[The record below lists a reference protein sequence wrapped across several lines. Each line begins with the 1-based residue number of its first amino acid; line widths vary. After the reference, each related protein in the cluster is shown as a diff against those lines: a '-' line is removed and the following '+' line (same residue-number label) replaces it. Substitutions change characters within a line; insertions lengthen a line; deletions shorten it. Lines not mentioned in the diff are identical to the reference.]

1 MRNPCW
7 LLQGGDGQ
15 RSYSA
20 SQGSRAAEARRKR
33 GASMDN
39 LLDPPGEQTTNLL
52 TGDTKKKCSSIKNL
66 SSIMG
71 KEERREQKEVK
82 ITSV

>member
-1 MRNPCW
+1 
-7 LLQGGDGQ
+7 
-15 RSYSA
+15 
-20 SQGSRAAEARRKR
+20 
-33 GASMDN
+33 MDN
-39 LLDPPGEQTTNLL
+39 LLDPPGEQATNLL

-82 ITSV
+82 ITSVYQPPGL